1 MRLYLL
7 QIHKDRIE
15 GEWDVF
21 DELYHFKD
29 FDSLCAEFQNKLNYY
44 KKRGLEL
51 NGIEEPTL
59 DECDN
64 ETGGNFKFVDDCGY
78 RIMARVTD
86 IDIGD

>member
-21 DELYHFKD
+21 DELYHFED

-44 KKRGLEL
+44 RKQGLEL
-51 NGIEEPTL
+51 KGIEEPTI

-64 ETGGNFKFVDDCGY
+64 EASGNFKFVDGSGY
-78 RIMARVTD
+78 RIMARVAD
-86 IDIGD
+86 LDIGD

>member
-21 DELYHFKD
+21 DELYHFED
-29 FDSLCAEFQNKLNYY
+29 FDSLCEEFQNKLNYY
-44 KKRGLEL
+44 TARDFTLS
-51 NGIEEPTL
+51 GIEKPTL

-64 ETGGNFKFVDDCGY
+64 EASGNFKFVDGSGY
-78 RIMARVTD
+78 RIMARVAD
-86 IDIGD
+86 LDIGD